1 MKMFLKIMHIVLH
14 LLDSFILDFP
24 DFVVVVVNILNF
36 DVVEVTVGDAIF
48 R

>member
-36 DVVEVTVGDAIF
+36 DVDGGRGDTIF
-48 R
+48 G